1 MKYNNFL
8 QDEELNELFD
18 KAPEVDIDW
27 WAGSDHATTVLTGK
41 ETSIIVMFKKYAS
54 KAYTADFSMKQKGK
68 ATAMEVFYAALLTIA
83 AFIKKKNPDELAF
96 YAHDKRRAR
105 IYKKL
110 MGKFVDLSKWDT
122 KEGEGLPFMKGVPA
136 YFMKK
141 KSKKE
146 FEIEKYE

>member
-1 MKYNNFL
+1 MKYNDYL
-8 QDEELNELFD
+8 QLNELFD

-27 WAGSDHATTVLTGK
+27 WVGSDHATTELTDL

-54 KAYTADFSMKQKGK
+54 KAYTADFSMKKKGK
-68 ATAMEVFYAALLTIA
+68 ASAMEVFYAALLTIA
-83 AFIKKKNPDELAF
+83 AFIKKNKPDELAF
-96 YAHDKRRAR
+96 YAADKRRAR

-122 KEGEGLPFMKGVPA
+122 KEGKGLPFMGGVPA